1 MQGINP
7 VLLLRRLMMC
17 IFLPALIM
25 NLSDVVSVLAFHND
39 SSCSCGDCHNI
50 DSLHLK
56 QPSNH
61 IYNLIGTDQS
71 STCLRCHQRE
81 YGAYPGDHYISTP
94 ENKMPPG
101 MSPFELTP
109 GGDFG
114 WLKKEYSRKSDDGVT
129 QYDVGERHGHNIIA
143 IDFGYKADSTNA
155 TAPWGTY
162 PSSALHCSS
171 CHDPHSRYRRNSNGS
186 ISTEG
191 APIVVSGSYNN
202 SPAPDSIS
210 SVSVYRML
218 GGIHYQPKSLSG
230 SFEFT
235 ADPPAAVSPPSYNRS
250 EASTQTRVA
259 YGGGMSEWCL
269 NCHEKYDPKKHHP
282 AGNEIKITPE
292 IVKLYN
298 LYLPGD
304 NASSSYLTLVPFEVG
319 STDYAY
325 LKELAAN
332 DDSQLGG
339 PINANV
345 SCLSCHRAHASGFM
359 YMTRWQNESQ
369 FIIQD
374 GMYPGSDN
382 AQSAIARG
390 HSAQE
395 TAAAYYNRNVTKF
408 SSYQRSLCNKCHAK
422 D

>member
-1 MQGINP
+1 
-7 VLLLRRLMMC
+7 
-17 IFLPALIM
+17 
-25 NLSDVVSVLAFHND
+25 
-39 SSCSCGDCHNI
+39 
-50 DSLHLK
+50 
-56 QPSNH
+56 
-61 IYNLIGTDQS
+61 
-71 STCLRCHQRE
+71 
-81 YGAYPGDHYISTP
+81 
-94 ENKMPPG
+94 
-101 MSPFELTP
+101 
-109 GGDFG
+109 
-114 WLKKEYSRKSDDGVT
+114 
-129 QYDVGERHGHNIIA
+129 
-143 IDFGYKADSTNA
+143 
-155 TAPWGTY
+155 
-162 PSSALHCSS
+162 
-171 CHDPHSRYRRNSNGS
+171 
-186 ISTEG
+186 
-191 APIVVSGSYNN
+191 
-202 SPAPDSIS
+202 
-210 SVSVYRML
+210 
-218 GGIHYQPKSLSG
+218 
-230 SFEFT
+230 
-235 ADPPAAVSPPSYNRS
+235 
-250 EASTQTRVA
+250 
-259 YGGGMSEWCL
+259 MSEWCL